1 MSIVRAQLEDV
12 AEKGLS
18 PDEFDRAKGHMRGS
32 LVLSQEDPGGRMSRL
47 GKSEISHGEILTVN
61 QLLSRITAV
70 TPDDAMRA
78 TERVL
83 SQPMTTTVLGPVD
96 GSIGRAAR

>member
-1 MSIVRAQLEDV
+1 
-12 AEKGLS
+12 
-18 PDEFDRAKGHMRGS
+18 
-32 LVLSQEDPGGRMSRL
+32 MSRL
-47 GKSEISHGEILTVN
+47 GKSEISQGEILTVN
-61 QLLSRITAV
+61 QLLSRIAAV

-78 TERVL
+78 AERVL